1 MKRSKNKAADKI
13 LKSVMDELKHD
24 ELENSQRT
32 DLFDIDGGADPEPAQ
47 FSDIAISS
55 KPAEED
61 PTARLAPEGIS
72 DETARQ
78 ITKTVATERKR
89 VSSSEA
95 TIVSEDSSS
104 DDTATQPAA
113 SIADHGGFGGSS
125 RKHEDEATNT
135 AATNVTSPS
144 LSFADKTQPM
154 YRPYSP
160 SVPASGSAD
169 AGIKVSPGVNRGAQA
184 RATSNA
190 SGGTSE
196 LQLLQAEN
204 LKLAQGRILELEK
217 EMERL
222 RQENELLYSAGEIGK
237 RQNEEYSER
246 LNLLERTRAE
256 TQQQA
261 DAELSIFKESL
272 QERER
277 ELKKSKAR
285 VAELEKRLAT
295 DLKKVRVRERE
306 LENRLELA
314 RMEKTTLLRAKD
326 DTILEL
332 KRKIDFLNSELDQ
345 YKQRNA
351 ELSQKIEQEQTQ
363 MARTVRALRLALS
376 NLEANGGDASATLPI
391 LKKAE

>member
-13 LKSVMDELKHD
+13 LKSVMDELKQD
-24 ELENSQRT
+24 ERENSQRT
-32 DLFDIDGGADPEPAQ
+32 DLFDIEGGSDKDPNQ
-47 FSDIAISS
+47 FSDIAIAPSS
-55 KPAEED
+55 ND
-61 PTARLAPEGIS
+61 DDRTGRFAPEGIS
-72 DETARQ
+72 EETARQ
-78 ITKTVATERKR
+78 ITKTTGTERKR
-89 VSSSEA
+89 VSGSEA
-95 TIVSEDSSS
+95 TIVSDDSPSS

-113 SIADHGGFGGSS
+113 SLADHGSS

-144 LSFADKTQPM
+144 ISFADKTQPM

-160 SVPASGSAD
+160 SASQSTGGGD
-169 AGIKVSPGVNRGAQA
+169 AGVKVSPGVNRGSQS
-184 RATSNA
+184 RSTSSA
-190 SGGTSE
+190 GGGGGSE

-217 EMERL
+217 ELERL

-237 RQNEEYSER
+237 RQNEEFSER

-261 DAELSIFKESL
+261 DAELNIFKESL

-277 ELKKSKAR
+277 ELKKSKVR
-285 VAELEKRLAT
+285 IGELEKRLAT

-345 YKQRNA
+345 YKQRSA
-351 ELSQKIEQEQTQ
+351 ELSQKIEQEQAQ

-376 NLEANGGDASATLPI
+376 NLEANGGEGSQSNLPV

>member
-13 LKSVMDELKHD
+13 LKSVMDELKND
-24 ELENSQRT
+24 ERENSQRT
-32 DLFDIDGGADPEPAQ
+32 DLFDIEGGSDKDPNQ
-47 FSDIAISS
+47 FSDIAISGGS
-55 KPAEED
+55 SSQDDEGAG
-61 PTARLAPEGIS
+61 RYAPEGIS
-72 DETARQ
+72 EETARQ
-78 ITKTVATERKR
+78 ITKTAGTERKR
-89 VSSSEA
+89 VSSFES
-95 TIVSEDSSS
+95 TIVSDASSS
-104 DDTATQPAA
+104 PNEDTGATQPAA
-113 SIADHGGFGGSS
+113 SATDYGE

-135 AATNVTSPS
+135 SATNVTSPS
-144 LSFADKTQPM
+144 ISFADKTQPM

-160 SVPASGSAD
+160 AAAD
-169 AGIKVSPGVNRGAQA
+169 PGVKVSPGVNRGSQS
-184 RATSNA
+184 RTTPSATS
-190 SGGTSE
+190 GTPE

-204 LKLAQGRILELEK
+204 LKLAQTRILELEK
-217 EMERL
+217 ELERL

-246 LNLLERTRAE
+246 LNMLERTKAE

-261 DAELSIFKESL
+261 EAELNIFKESL
-272 QERER
+272 QGRER
-277 ELKKSKAR
+277 ELKKSKIQ
-285 VAELEKRLAT
+285 VAELEKRLST
-295 DLKKVRVRERE
+295 DLKKIRVRERE

-345 YKQRNA
+345 YKQRSA

-376 NLEANGGDASATLPI
+376 NLEANSGDGSSQPSLPV